1 MFTTRCPQDNLV
13 NIPVNLNY
21 QNRPAYSNLL
31 VKNPLDDS
39 MILAQRDEAPAHKSS
54 DYVWVEHNP
63 RDDSMLQAVQELALV
78 SLANTVV
85 EEVAVARAA

>member
-1 MFTTRCPQDNLV
+1 MFTTRRPIVQDNLV

-21 QNRPAYSNLL
+21 QNRPAYSRLL

-54 DYVWVEHNP
+54 AANNP
-63 RDDSMLQAVQELALV
+63 RTAPL
-78 SLANTVV
+78 NF
-85 EEVAVARAA
+85 